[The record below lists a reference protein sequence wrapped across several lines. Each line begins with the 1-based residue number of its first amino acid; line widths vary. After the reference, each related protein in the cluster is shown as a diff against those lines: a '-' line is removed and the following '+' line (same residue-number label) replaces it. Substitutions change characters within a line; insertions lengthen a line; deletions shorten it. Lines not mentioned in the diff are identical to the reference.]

1 MVRDNPKIP
10 RRYSRYPLRVYFTLS
25 SPDEKRHGEIL
36 FDTLN
41 ISEGGAFLRS
51 EILLEVGTS
60 LALEIENPELRNT
73 PIRAKVA
80 WTTRGKPGSS
90 SPDPGMGIEF
100 VDLPEASRVAI
111 RKLISQHAALNNI
124 I

>member
-1 MVRDNPKIP
+1 MIRNTPKTP
-10 RRYSRYPLRVYFTLS
+10 RRYSRYPLRVKFTLS

-73 PIRAKVA
+73 PIQAKVA
-80 WTTRGKPGSS
+80 WTTRGKPGSNN
-90 SPDPGMGIEF
+90 PDPGMGIEF
-100 VDLPEASRVAI
+100 VNLPNAGRAAI
-111 RKLISQHAALNNI
+111 GKLINQHAALNTI
-124 I
+124 P